1 MRRRLAEALFG
12 ATSDIADELV
22 QVGPDRVVDSRVL
35 DIAPYDERAR
45 AALGTAAPPPPLVA
59 RPDDHTRVGL
69 LYLLGYSFK
78 ALQRKG
84 EARSYFQRVYA
95 TDPNFRDVAA
105 WLAAIEQAS
114 R

>member
-1 MRRRLAEALFG
+1 
-12 ATSDIADELV
+12 
-22 QVGPDRVVDSRVL
+22 
-35 DIAPYDERAR
+35 
-45 AALGTAAPPPPLVA
+45 VA

-105 WLAAIEQAS
+105 RLAAIEQAS